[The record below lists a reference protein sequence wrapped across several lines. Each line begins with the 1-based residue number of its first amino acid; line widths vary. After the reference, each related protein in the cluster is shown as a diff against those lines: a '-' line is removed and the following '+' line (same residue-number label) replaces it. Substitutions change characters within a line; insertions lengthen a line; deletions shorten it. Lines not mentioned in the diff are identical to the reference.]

1 MGEHS
6 FYKVKISEMFSTCEN
21 KVETMKRRP
30 CLFAT
35 DFQLFTIIMTK
46 KSQHDE
52 LQKYLDFPFWRWNE
66 TFRENKF
73 HDNFVIEYW
82 NLRKL

>member
-6 FYKVKISEMFSTCEN
+6 FYKVKISEMFSTCEK

-35 DFQLFTIIMTK
+35 DF
-46 KSQHDE
+46 
-52 LQKYLDFPFWRWNE
+52 
-66 TFRENKF
+66 
-73 HDNFVIEYW
+73 
-82 NLRKL
+82 